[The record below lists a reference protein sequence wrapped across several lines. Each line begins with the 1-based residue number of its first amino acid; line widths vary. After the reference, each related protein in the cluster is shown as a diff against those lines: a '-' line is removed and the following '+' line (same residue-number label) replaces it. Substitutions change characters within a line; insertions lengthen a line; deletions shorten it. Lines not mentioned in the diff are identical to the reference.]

1 MKADDN
7 DEITRLLEEWQGG
20 SQEALEALLPLVH
33 RELRLLAARY
43 LRKERAGHTLQPTA
57 LVNEA
62 YLRLLGRPPGD
73 LKDRAHFFAIAAQSM
88 RRILVDHARR
98 HQADKRVG
106 HQDKV
111 SLTKVPELATAPA
124 TDILEL
130 HDALEKLR
138 QVNERQA
145 KLVELRYFGGLT
157 NVEAAEALG
166 ASRATV
172 ERDWQVARLW
182 LRRRLSG

>member
-1 MKADDN
+1 MADESD
-7 DEITRLLEEWQGG
+7 ITGLLEEWQEG
-20 SQEALEALLPLVH
+20 SSEALDALLPLVH
-33 RELRLLAARY
+33 RELRTLAARY

-62 YLRLLGRPPGD
+62 YLRLLGKPPED
-73 LKDRAHFFAIAAQSM
+73 LKDRAHFFAVAAQAM

-98 HQADKRVG
+98 HRADKRVG
-106 HQDKV
+106 PQDKV
-111 SLTKVPELATAPA
+111 SLTRAPELSTAPR

-130 HDALEKLR
+130 NDALDQLR
-138 QVNERQA
+138 EVNERQA

-182 LRRRLSG
+182 LRRRLSE